1 MLNLK
6 VYETQG
12 LLGIFAILSSSKHP
26 FSNSILFDNCSA
38 VHLVND
44 RSLLVPGTFTKA
56 SPGDIVECSTSLVVI
71 AGRGER
77 VLTSILNGR
86 NLRLIDVAICKGFHI
101 NIVSA
106 VRLRALGV

>member
-1 MLNLK
+1 MLNPK

-12 LLGIFAILSSSKHP
+12 LLGIFATLSSSKHP
-26 FSNSILFDNCSA
+26 FSDLTLFDNYSA

-44 RSLLVPGTFTKA
+44 RSLLVPRTFTKA
-56 SPGDIVECSTSLVVI
+56 SPGDIVECGTLLVVI

-77 VLTSILNGR
+77 VLTGILNGR
-86 NLRLIDVAICKGFHI
+86 NLRLINVAIYKGFYI

-106 VRLRALGV
+106 IRLRALGV